1 MKPSNSSSGVF
12 KPFKDLKAL
21 LESKSVELQP
31 APAPASKEPNE
42 DKTDRRPDHTI
53 FKEAMT
59 GVKKISRTKCA
70 AQIPLPP
77 EVPDLNLNPDHE
89 SAVQLE
95 NLVKLCS
102 SQKKTIKK
110 ALSQTKDEKM
120 KCPAASHGVSMKDE
134 LNPIAVP
141 LN

>member
-31 APAPASKEPNE
+31 APAPESKEPHGE
-42 DKTDRRPDHTI
+42 PTDRRPDHTI
-53 FKEAMT
+53 FKEAMA

-70 AQIPLPP
+70 AQIPPAPELP
-77 EVPDLNLNPDHE
+77 DRNLNLNPDHE
-89 SAVQLE
+89 SAVQLK
-95 NLVKLCS
+95 NLVKLCP

-110 ALSQTKDEKM
+110 ALS
-120 KCPAASHGVSMKDE
+120 
-134 LNPIAVP
+134 
-141 LN
+141 